1 MRFSFA
7 PFSPALL
14 VVGAVCLVGGL
25 CIFVRNLVKR
35 DIQYESLCPWWVRLF
50 IYSITLVFVPP
61 MGLSTGLGLFV
72 FGKNRELR
80 RFAKGAVFVSLISL
94 TFHMAIYL
102 DQNSRQ
108 TDSRSQ
114 PRSWSSHDF
123 PSITRRIEGIR
134 NLGGWSDHTVQ
145 QLDPRLSPVVG
156 WNDQTNARKSLI
168 DSPAL

>member
-7 PFSPALL
+7 PSPPPLFVACVLLL
-14 VVGAVCLVGGL
+14 VGL

-108 TDSRSQ
+108 TDFRSQ

-123 PSITRRIEGIR
+123 PSITAELKEYGI
-134 NLGGWSDHTVQ
+134 L
-145 QLDPRLSPVVG
+145 VVG
-156 WNDQTNARKSLI
+156 PIIPYNNLI
-168 DSPAL
+168 PDSHLSWVGTIKPMPERA